1 MVVGSRAQV
10 MNGTADKTPGGLEKK
25 DLKYEGDRIVS
36 KAQQA
41 AAKSNPAL
49 KMWREAVK
57 KSGGLKSGKFVPI
70 KGKVL
75 EKAHKKFDQMKKKAG
90 L

>member
-10 MNGTADKTPGGLEKK
+10 MNGTADRTAGGLKES
-25 DLKYEGDRIVS
+25 DLKYEGQRIVS
-36 KAQQA
+36 RAQQA
-41 AAKSNPAL
+41 AAKANPAL

-57 KSGGLKSGKFVPI
+57 KSGGLKEGKFVPI

-75 EKAHKKFDQMKKKAG
+75 EKAHKKFAQLKKKAG
-90 L
+90 M

>member
-1 MVVGSRAQV
+1 

-57 KSGGLKSGKFVPI
+57 KSGGLKAGKFVPI

-90 L
+90 M

>member
-10 MNGTADKTPGGLEKK
+10 MNGTADKTAGGLEKG
-25 DLKYEGDRIVS
+25 DLKYQGGRIIS

-41 AAKSNPAL
+41 AAKANPAL

-57 KSGGLKSGKFVPI
+57 KSGGLKEGKFVPI

-75 EKAHKKFDQMKKKAG
+75 DKAHKKFAQLQKKAG
-90 L
+90 M

>member
-10 MNGTADKTPGGLEKK
+10 MNGTADKTAGGLEKS
-25 DLKYEGDRIVS
+25 DLKYEGTRIIS

-41 AAKSNPAL
+41 AAKANPAL

-57 KSGGLKSGKFVPI
+57 KSGGLKEGKFVPI

-75 EKAHKKFDQMKKKAG
+75 EKAHKKFAQLQKKAAK
-90 L
+90 